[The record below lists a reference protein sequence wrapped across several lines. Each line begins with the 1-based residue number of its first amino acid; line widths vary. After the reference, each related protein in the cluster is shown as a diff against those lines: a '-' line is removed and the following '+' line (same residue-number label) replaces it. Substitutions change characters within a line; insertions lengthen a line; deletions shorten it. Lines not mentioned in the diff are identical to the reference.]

1 MKIKKLDLRLTI
13 GQGKKLRDS
22 FYYFVQ
28 LIDVLQEKDLP
39 TTIIEEINQSVEE
52 LNSFTG
58 PDKKLRKVI
67 RKMLSLIFSL
77 LERELKLVPKN
88 FYRNRWMAIGIA
100 FGVPLGVV
108 FGSTLKNMGLMG
120 IGIPI
125 GMVIGI
131 AIGSRMDKK
140 AVEAGKQLDIDM
152 LF

>member
-1 MKIKKLDLRLTI
+1 MKIKKLDLRLII
-13 GQGKKLRDS
+13 GQKKKVS
-22 FYYFVQ
+22 NTFFYFVQ
-28 LIDVLQEKDLP
+28 LIDLLQDKDLP

-52 LNSFTG
+52 LNSFAG
-58 PDKKLRKVI
+58 SDKMLRKAI
-67 RKMLSLIFSL
+67 RKRLSFVFSL
-77 LERELKLVPKN
+77 LEKELKLVPKH

-125 GMVIGI
+125 GLVIGI
-131 AIGSRMDKK
+131 AIGSGMDKK
-140 AVEAGKQLDIDM
+140 AVEAGRQLDIDM